1 MVEGGSRH
9 CWGLLL
15 PTGPGLW
22 KPVTTFIFTLYKEGQ
37 KPGAGQRDSIFYCT
51 PDVSPSSSIDF
62 SVD

>member
-22 KPVTTFIFTLYKEGQ
+22 KPVTTFIFTLVQGRAKAWGWAEG
-37 KPGAGQRDSIFYCT
+37 FYFLLHPRRLT
-51 PDVSPSSSIDF
+51 F
-62 SVD
+62 F